1 MAHPPTTDPIRK
13 TGYAELREP
22 SEPDL
27 DRAADLFKVLS
38 HPDRLRL
45 ACYMGDG
52 RVTTQRD
59 LMETFGWPQSTTAR
73 HLTTLRRAGLVE
85 GERQGAEVHL
95 QLAADVGLRLM
106 ATVCAWVHGEEVA

>member
-1 MAHPPTTDPIRK
+1 MQPTIASTDIRIS
-13 TGYAELREP
+13 GYAVNGDH
-22 SEPDL
+22 PDDEM

-59 LMETFGWPQSTTAR
+59 LMQHFGWPQSTTAR
-73 HLTTLRRAGLVE
+73 HLAALRRSGLIE
-85 GERQGAEVHL
+85 AERHGPEVHL
-95 QLAADVGLRLM
+95 RLGDDVGLQLM
-106 ATVCAWVHGEEVA
+106 GTVCRWIHSEATP

>member
-1 MAHPPTTDPIRK
+1 METMTALREIHNS
-13 TGYAELREP
+13 GYAVSRDATPAEM
-22 SEPDL
+22 

-59 LMETFGWPQSTTAR
+59 LMEHFGWPQSTTAR
-73 HLTTLRRAGLVE
+73 HLAALRRAGLIE
-85 GERQGAEVHL
+85 AERAGPEVHL
-95 QLAADVGLRLM
+95 QLGADVGLRLM
-106 ATVCAWVHGEEVA
+106 ATVCDWIHGGDDP